1 MTMIE
6 LYMILKQNDLY
17 EEFITVIANKKGT
30 NK

>member
-6 LYMILKQNDLY
+6 LYMILKQNGLY